1 MIEGLIKTGDYS
13 FRCFGAALKHSDYN
27 LLTVNEDFIIKPI
40 DGFGTKELIRVA
52 LASERPDLLFLFTD
66 PRFFM
71 HIFDMEDEIHQTCPI
86 AYLNIC
92 DNYPIPTFNKVLYQ
106 SCDLLNCIS
115 YITYDM
121 VKTMVPDRTN
131 FVPHALPQDIFYPL
145 AESEQRKYRKQLLGE
160 SRQDHLVAIWIN
172 RNAKRKRPNDLLESW
187 KLFLDELE
195 RKHGHRKA
203 TLILHTDPL
212 DQEGPNLFATC
223 EHFGLMNNIFFSKDR
238 LEFDQI
244 NVLHNISDFGINIS
258 LNEGFGLGTLEGM
271 QCAKPIIAVKT
282 GGQYR
287 QVVDHRDESHNGIAL
302 DVEMKTLVGSQ
313 GVHFIYEDYVSSKT
327 ISNAIM
333 KMYEFGP
340 EKRKELGQKARD
352 YVFSEFNIKN
362 MINDW
367 DRTLKDTIQNW
378 RKRYKPWEC
387 REL

>member
-1 MIEGLIKTGDYS
+1 
-13 FRCFGAALKHSDYN
+13 
-27 LLTVNEDFIIKPI
+27 
-40 DGFGTKELIRVA
+40 
-52 LASERPDLLFLFTD
+52 
-66 PRFFM
+66 
-71 HIFDMEDEIHQTCPI
+71 
-86 AYLNIC
+86 
-92 DNYPIPTFNKVLYQ
+92 
-106 SCDLLNCIS
+106 
-115 YITYDM
+115 M

-352 YVFSEFNIKN
+352 YVLSEFNIKN